1 MEDQSFEEWLEDFA
15 TGTFPDTELEEFGSG
30 VRHASEIDVKNL
42 VREVQF
48 LRGLARK
55 LHARLGEL
63 GDGGSA
69 LGRYTALVIDGV
81 RPDAE

>member
-15 TGTFPDTELEEFGSG
+15 SGTFPDAELVDFGSG
-30 VRHASEIDVKNL
+30 VRHASEIDVRNL

-48 LRGLARK
+48 LRELTRK
-55 LHARLGEL
+55 LHVRLGEL
-63 GDGGSA
+63 GDDGSP
-69 LGRYTALVIDGV
+69 LSRYTALVIDGV

>member
-15 TGTFPDTELEEFGSG
+15 TGTFSESELGEIGSG

-48 LRGLARK
+48 LRGLTRR

-63 GDGGSA
+63 GDGGSPIA
-69 LGRYTALVIDGV
+69 RYTSLVIDGV

>member
-15 TGTFPDTELEEFGSG
+15 TGTFPDGELEEIGSG

-48 LRGLARK
+48 LRALTRR

-63 GDGGSA
+63 GDGDSP
-69 LGRYTALVIDGV
+69 LSRYTSLVIEGV

>member
-15 TGTFPDTELEEFGSG
+15 TGTFPDAELEEMGSG

-42 VREVQF
+42 VREIQF
-48 LRGLARK
+48 LRGLTRK

-63 GDGGSA
+63 GDNGSPIS
-69 LGRYTALVIDGV
+69 RYTALVIEGV

>member
-1 MEDQSFEEWLEDFA
+1 MEDQAFEEWLEDFA
-15 TGTFPDTELEEFGSG
+15 TGTFTDAELGELGAG

-48 LRGLARK
+48 LRGFTRR

-63 GDGGSA
+63 GDGGSD
-69 LGRYTALVIDGV
+69 LSRYAALVVDGV
-81 RPDAE
+81 RPDAD

>member
-1 MEDQSFEEWLEDFA
+1 MEDQTYEEWLEDFA
-15 TGTFPDTELEEFGSG
+15 TGTFPDIELEELGSG

-48 LRGLARK
+48 LRGLTRK
-55 LHARLGEL
+55 FHQRLGEL
-63 GDGGSA
+63 GEGSSQLA
-69 LGRYTALVIDGV
+69 RYAALVIEGV